1 MGCED
6 GRAWCRER
14 GAPPHCRSRSR
25 PSDGTPAPF
34 TRKSMYGPGGAAA
47 RLVGKAIASAAV
59 DGEKLRGTRRW
70 LWSKA
75 WVTELRRISVT
86 FVMSAASGVLT
97 TTVCAYVTAP
107 GTAPLMTG
115 RGPWNR

>member
-1 MGCED
+1 
-6 GRAWCRER
+6 
-14 GAPPHCRSRSR
+14 
-25 PSDGTPAPF
+25 
-34 TRKSMYGPGGAAA
+34 MYGPGGAAA